1 MVAGLRIDR
10 LGRSAEKQQRC
21 PSSECSWRL
30 LSPHA
35 CRSAAWRGWGPRGCL
50 GWPLLVAPALPV
62 HLAGTSLRPSPTA
75 ARHLPAAPR
84 LWRGAPAGASGRVLH
99 PKMPEAGL
107 KLVVPSLSLSLCFE
121 NIFIDIHF
129 ILFNE
134 VIQMYKSNFPLD
146 ITMIRVDTQRP

>member
-1 MVAGLRIDR
+1 MQLAPPLPARVSQRRVEGVGPAGLPR
-10 LGRSAEKQQRC
+10 LAASGC
-21 PSSECSWRL
+21 PRPFQSTW
-30 LSPHA
+30 P
-35 CRSAAWRGWGPRGCL
+35 GPRCDRA
-50 GWPLLVAPALPV
+50 PLLRATCRPLHASGEGRPL
-62 HLAGTSLRPSPTA
+62 GT
-75 ARHLPAAPR
+75 
-84 LWRGAPAGASGRVLH
+84 SGRVLH
-99 PKMPEAGL
+99 PTMPEAGL

>member
-1 MVAGLRIDR
+1 MQLAPPLPARVSQAPRGGGGARGAASAGRFWLPPPFQ
-10 LGRSAEKQQRC
+10 STW
-21 PSSECSWRL
+21 P
-30 LSPHA
+30 
-35 CRSAAWRGWGPRGCL
+35 GPRCDRA
-50 GWPLLVAPALPV
+50 PLLRATCRPLHASGEGRPL
-62 HLAGTSLRPSPTA
+62 GT
-75 ARHLPAAPR
+75 
-84 LWRGAPAGASGRVLH
+84 SGRVLH
-99 PKMPEAGL
+99 PTMPEAGL